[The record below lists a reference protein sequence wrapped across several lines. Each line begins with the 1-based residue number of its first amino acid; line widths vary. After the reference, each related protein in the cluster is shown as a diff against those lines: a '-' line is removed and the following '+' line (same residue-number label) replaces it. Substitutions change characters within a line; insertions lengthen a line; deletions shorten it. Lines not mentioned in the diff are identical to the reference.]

1 MEIIVNT
8 LDFEIEGRTAIA
20 IGKFDGIHVGHRK
33 LLTEITD
40 AKKDGLLACVF
51 TFDPPASVFFGGGC
65 QGELTTR
72 EEKRQIFEQLG
83 VDVLVEF
90 PLNRET
96 AATSPEQF
104 VLEYLHERLHAGLV
118 VAGTDLSFGAGG
130 RGNTALL
137 QVMGKQLDMDV
148 KTIDKV
154 RMEGREVS
162 STYIRELLLRGDMPM
177 VTRLLG
183 APYRVCGKIV
193 HGNHIGHTIGFPTA
207 NIVVDREKLMPPY
220 GVYFTKAFCNGRVW
234 PAISNVGVKPTVEAG
249 ARCGVET
256 HLYGF
261 GEDIYGE
268 ELTVELVQFV
278 RPERKFDGLTDLIAQ
293 LEKDVPAGESFWKQ
307 EKMKKLL

>member
-1 MEIIVNT
+1 MEIIANT

-183 APYRVCGKIV
+183 APYRICGKIV

-207 NIVVDREKLMPPY
+207 NIVVDREKLMPP
-220 GVYFTKAFCNGRVW
+220 
-234 PAISNVGVKPTVEAG
+234 
-249 ARCGVET
+249 
-256 HLYGF
+256 
-261 GEDIYGE
+261 
-268 ELTVELVQFV
+268 
-278 RPERKFDGLTDLIAQ
+278 
-293 LEKDVPAGESFWKQ
+293 
-307 EKMKKLL
+307 

>member
-1 MEIIVNT
+1 MEIIANT

-162 STYIRELLLRGDMPM
+162 STYIGELLLRGDMPM

-183 APYRVCGKIV
+183 APYRICGKIV

-220 GVYFTKAFCNGRVW
+220 GVYFPKAFCNGRVW

>member
-1 MEIIVNT
+1 MEIIANT
-8 LDFEIEGRTAIA
+8 LNFEIQGRTAIA

-33 LLTEITD
+33 LLEEITE
-40 AKKDGLLACVF
+40 AKKDGLLACVL
-51 TFDPPASVFFGGGC
+51 TFDPPASVFFGGGSR
-65 QGELTTR
+65 GELTTK
-72 EEKRQIFEQLG
+72 EEKRQIFAQLG

-96 AATSPEQF
+96 AATPPELF
-104 VLEYLHERLHAGLV
+104 VTEYLYNRLHGRLV

-137 QVMGKQLDMDV
+137 QAMGKQLDMDV

-154 RMEGREVS
+154 RMDGREVS
-162 STYIRELLLRGDMPM
+162 STYVRELLLQGDMPM

-183 APYRVCGKIV
+183 APYRVCGTVV

-207 NIVVDREKLMPPY
+207 NIVVEPEKLMPPY

-234 PAISNVGVKPTVEAG
+234 PAISNVGVKPTVEAE
-249 ARCGVET
+249 AVCGIET

-261 GEDIYGE
+261 EGDIYEE
-268 ELTVELVQFV
+268 ELAVELVQFV
-278 RPERKFDGLTDLIAQ
+278 RPERKFNGLTDLIAQ
-293 LEKDVPAGESFWKQ
+293 LRKDVPAGETFWKQ
-307 EKMKKLL
+307 ENAKKLL

>member
-1 MEIIVNT
+1 MEIIANT

-183 APYRVCGKIV
+183 VNTQKC
-193 HGNHIGHTIGFPTA
+193 
-207 NIVVDREKLMPPY
+207 
-220 GVYFTKAFCNGRVW
+220 
-234 PAISNVGVKPTVEAG
+234 
-249 ARCGVET
+249 
-256 HLYGF
+256 
-261 GEDIYGE
+261 
-268 ELTVELVQFV
+268 
-278 RPERKFDGLTDLIAQ
+278 
-293 LEKDVPAGESFWKQ
+293 
-307 EKMKKLL
+307 

>member
-1 MEIIVNT
+1 MEIIANT

-20 IGKFDGIHVGHRK
+20 KGKFDGIHVGHRK

-137 QVMGKQLDMDV
+137 QVMGKQLNMDV